1 MMTAIDW
8 INSVSSNS
16 LPSLVK
22 NRSGY
27 THAVRGSQSVVM
39 HGSAVWSVK
48 LHQKKMRIVL
58 AVMRMSDTTVEKPSA
73 LRVLRIFCIC
83 GM

>member
-1 MMTAIDW
+1 
-8 INSVSSNS
+8 
-16 LPSLVK
+16 
-22 NRSGY
+22 
-27 THAVRGSQSVVM
+27 M